1 MSCQILEILNS
12 LKKRTW
18 NPRIKNVLWHLIIK
32 HIHYFAGINGKMSM
46 YRLIVSDVKTRNVN
60 VALGKKHKTEQ
71 VIQFGLKG

>member
-1 MSCQILEILNS
+1 
-12 LKKRTW
+12 
-18 NPRIKNVLWHLIIK
+18 
-32 HIHYFAGINGKMSM
+32 M